1 MPNTLTQTE
10 KDQIRYKLTTNT
22 FSAETEIAKLVE
34 KGYNE
39 TEAKSLLLDELREYK
54 QVLFEK
60 KMQQNKQGEVESIAV
75 GATVMFTMIGPLF
88 GITSPMWFMI
98 AFLAAGVGG
107 YFAAKDK
114 PIAGI
119 AGGVLYGIIFPLAHN
134 MYFAGRTK
142 FIRIEMVIPII
153 MAMIPAFILYF
164 ILAKTVYAKSD
175 NESYDY

>member
-22 FSAETEIAKLVE
+22 FSADAEIAKLME
-34 KGYNE
+34 KGYDE
-39 TEAKSLLLDELREYK
+39 TEAKSLLLNEIREFK

-75 GATVMFTMIGPLF
+75 GVTVMFTLIGPLF
-88 GITSPMWFMI
+88 GITSPVWFMV
-98 AFLAAGVGG
+98 AFLAAGIGG
-107 YFAAKDK
+107 YFAAQDK

-119 AGGVLYGIIFPLAHN
+119 AGGIVYGIIFPLAHH
-134 MYFAGRTK
+134 MYFADRTR

-175 NESYDY
+175 KESYDY